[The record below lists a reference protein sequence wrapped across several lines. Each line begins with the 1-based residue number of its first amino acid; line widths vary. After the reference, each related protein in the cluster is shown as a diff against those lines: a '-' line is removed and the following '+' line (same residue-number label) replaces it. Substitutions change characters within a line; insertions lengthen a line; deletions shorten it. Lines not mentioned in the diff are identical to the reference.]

1 MNILV
6 TDGNTRPALA
16 IVRSLGSKA
25 NRLFVGENKQPS
37 LASSSRYCFKSF
49 VYPDPA
55 EYSDRFIDTLI
66 QVIREYDVDVVL
78 PVTDITTL
86 LITANKKE
94 IEQFCAVPF
103 ADYETINFLSNK
115 FEVLKLAANDLDI
128 PIPKTTFIVDKD
140 QIRELPEG
148 LIFPVVIKPSR
159 SRINLNNKWIST
171 AVSYAN
177 SLEELN
183 HILENKSE
191 MEFPIMLQERI
202 IGPGIG
208 VFLCYNKGKCIAYFC
223 HRRLREKPP
232 SGGVSVLCESIPIL
246 PLAKQFAERLL
257 NSLNWHGVAMVE
269 FKLDQRDNIP
279 KLMEIN
285 SRFWGSL
292 QLAISS
298 GVDFPSILIETA
310 KSNKNIRVFDYKT
323 FVKNRWLWGDI
334 DRILIILLKS
344 KDLLNLP
351 PGHEGKFMSV
361 LSFFKMFGRELHYD
375 VLWLSDIKPWIC
387 ETVQRLTKSY

>member
-25 NRLFVGENKQPS
+25 NRLFVGEKKQPS
-37 LASSSRYCFKSF
+37 LASSSRYCFESF

-55 EYSDRFIDTLI
+55 EDSDRFIDTLI

-86 LITANKKE
+86 SITANKKE

-115 FEVLKLAANDLDI
+115 FEVLKLAANGLDI
-128 PIPKTTFIVDKD
+128 PIPKTTFIVGKD

-171 AVSYAN
+171 AVLYAN

-310 KSNKNIRVFDYKT
+310 KGNKNIRVFDYKT

-334 DRILIILLKS
+334 DRILLMLLKS

-361 LSFFKMFGRELHYD
+361 LSFFKMFGKELHYD

-387 ETVQRLTKSY
+387 ETVQRLTKSC